1 MELELG
7 IMAATTLPQVLLSI
21 GGHEIFPVIVLFD
34 EVLFIITLVFARI
47 SFGIAG
53 LLKNLVERFDLC
65 VFCILM
71 VSARNLVI
79 FLFSFIWR
87 SGSMTFGSH
96 SLFLKGF
103 VVHIKCVYIHYLG
116 AQCEG
121 SSPLLCISYSPTI
134 SVMNMLIITSID
146 FFFSRREA
154 MLFMDDHSQSR
165 VIQI

>member
-1 MELELG
+1 MRILYSHGFCAEFG
-7 IMAATTLPQVLLSI
+7 DFPLL
-21 GGHEIFPVIVLFD
+21 FYL
-34 EVLFIITLVFARI
+34 A
-47 SFGIAG
+47 
-53 LLKNLVERFDLC
+53 ERKYDFW
-65 VFCILM
+65 
-71 VSARNLVI
+71 
-79 FLFSFIWR
+79 FSF
-87 SGSMTFGSH
+87 
-96 SLFLKGF
+96 SLFERLCCTYQMC
-103 VVHIKCVYIHYLG
+103 IYIHYLG

>member
-71 VSARNLVI
+71 VTARNLVI

-121 SSPLLCISYSPTI
+121 SSPLLCISYSPHYI
-134 SVMNMLIITSID
+134 SNEHVDNYIY
-146 FFFSRREA
+146 
-154 MLFMDDHSQSR
+154 
-165 VIQI
+165 

>member
-71 VSARNLVI
+71 VTARNLVI

-154 MLFMDDHSQSR
+154 MLFMDDHLQSR